1 MYSIDENIKFIK
13 SQQTRTEN
21 IIKRHPE
28 DRNADRN
35 LRPIISKFESTIEH
49 LSRVTDLEF
58 KLAES
63 NQELRHLRKQLMLK
77 EDAYQSFSLTSSEMS
92 RVPDEMKPHL
102 SVSTADELELQLLEI
117 FKKKGGA
124 LSLDQVIL
132 YYYDDTGEVVER
144 TRMNQRLYRLV
155 QKQAFAKE
163 SRGILPYIY

>member
-1 MYSIDENIKFIK
+1 MIKELKYLFFLIVIFFFIFFTVRFYFSDENIKFIK

-63 NQELRHLRKQLMLK
+63 DQELRHLRKQLMLK
-77 EDAYQSFSLTSSEMS
+77 
-92 RVPDEMKPHL
+92 
-102 SVSTADELELQLLEI
+102 
-117 FKKKGGA
+117 
-124 LSLDQVIL
+124 
-132 YYYDDTGEVVER
+132 
-144 TRMNQRLYRLV
+144 
-155 QKQAFAKE
+155 
-163 SRGILPYIY
+163 